1 MSNHRSIVW
10 CRKRV
15 AHRACVPC
23 CHSRALR
30 AFRCTRAHA
39 HSNHNSTCILKRA
52 AACFKI
58 ENLLRAMAKKSVLI
72 TYNERKKVFQLYETQ
87 GKSDIAS
94 LKKDFILQ
102 FKFESNVQL
111 DITFQRFDKDWD
123 CFVDLDDDAEIHDKD
138 RLNAVVTPI
147 LANSTPEQSEVLAKP
162 ESEVSPI

>member
-1 MSNHRSIVW
+1 
-10 CRKRV
+10 
-15 AHRACVPC
+15 
-23 CHSRALR
+23 
-30 AFRCTRAHA
+30 
-39 HSNHNSTCILKRA
+39 
-52 AACFKI
+52 
-58 ENLLRAMAKKSVLI
+58 MAKKSVLI

-87 GKSDIAS
+87 GKRDIAS